1 LSVMIDVFNMF
12 VMPETPEDSKTMAT
26 KYDGVSSYPPAN
38 GISEARPAR

>member
-26 KYDGVSSYPPAN
+26 KYDGYDGVVRFVTA
-38 GISEARPAR
+38 GGRDL